1 MGPCRPSHIRWALLA
16 IVIGSLSGCSGKA
29 DIGEELSGG
38 SRAGTGGGREALF
51 DQILDMTENREAFSP
66 LKEEAMGYSPL
77 DEMRSLRSEV
87 VDVKRK
93 PISTMRSSNLAT
105 RGATITS
112 R

>member
-1 MGPCRPSHIRWALLA
+1 MRPWRSSCIQGALLA

-38 SRAGTGGGREALF
+38 SRAGTGEGREALF

-87 VDVKRK
+87 VDVETEGDRQ
-93 PISTMRSSNLAT
+93 T
-105 RGATITS
+105 
-112 R
+112 